1 MGRIL
6 WLIAAV
12 VVAVWVAGMVL
23 DLLGTAIHLLLVV
36 AAILVLIN
44 LFTGRSRV

>member
-12 VVAVWVAGMVL
+12 IVAVWVVGLVL
-23 DLLGTAIHLLLVV
+23 DLVGTAIHLLLVV
-36 AAILVLIN
+36 AAVVILIN